1 MTILQTDESGGP
13 VESEVKSGSDGGA
26 LRRLAAM
33 ELTAKKVSRKDLMHF
48 SRQLAVFVKAGIPL
62 LEALETITE
71 DMGNKTF
78 KKVLEDM
85 HDRLSSGGTLAAAA
99 AEHPEAFP
107 AYYVGI
113 LRSAE
118 LTGTLDDVLI
128 QLSGYIER
136 DLEARRKVTS
146 ALMYPAIIAVMA
158 VVVVV
163 VLVGFVLPRFE
174 VFFDNLGATLP
185 LPTRMLLGASNAL
198 TTFWYVIAALM
209 LGFVA
214 FVIWMSKSD
223 PGRRF
228 RDKLILRVPILGD
241 LVQHALLE
249 RFCRILSSMMKA
261 GVPLPE
267 AMSVTAAAT
276 SNHVFRSGLAT
287 AREEM
292 MRGAGFAEPLNATG
306 LFPSSAK
313 QMFRV
318 GERTGSLDNQLAIA
332 ADYFDRELDY
342 KIKRF
347 TALFEPLVIV
357 AMGGIVGF
365 VAVAL
370 ISAMYGIF
378 RTSGIN

>member
-1 MTILQTDESGGP
+1 MTILQTGESGGP
-13 VESEVKSGSDGGA
+13 IEPEVETSSGRGG
-26 LRRLAAM
+26 LQRLAAM
-33 ELTAKKVSRKDLMHF
+33 ELTSKKVSRKDLMHF

-85 HDRLSSGGTLAAAA
+85 HERLSSGGTLAAAA
-99 AEHPEAFP
+99 AVHPEAFP
-107 AYYVGI
+107 DYYVGI

-118 LTGTLDDVLI
+118 LTGTLDEVLI

-174 VFFDNLGATLP
+174 VFFSNLGAKLP
-185 LPTRMLLGASNAL
+185 LPTRMLLAASHAL
-198 TTFWYVIAALM
+198 TTYWYIVATLMLALM
-209 LGFVA
+209 A
-214 FVIWMSKSD
+214 FGIWLMKAAA
-223 PGRRF
+223 GRRT
-228 RDKLILRVPILGD
+228 RDKLILRVPVLGD
-241 LVQHALLE
+241 LVEHALLE
-249 RFCRILSSMMKA
+249 RFCRILSSMMQA

-267 AMSVTAAAT
+267 AMAVTSDAT
-276 SNHVFRSGLAT
+276 SNHVFKSGLTT

-306 LFPSSAK
+306 LFPSAAR

-318 GERTGSLDNQLAIA
+318 GERTGSLDNQLLIA

-347 TALFEPLVIV
+347 TALFEPIVIV
-357 AMGGIVGF
+357 AMGGVVGF

-378 RTSGIN
+378 RTSGIS

>member
-1 MTILQTDESGGP
+1 MTITETDKTGRDRPSSADLPAAETG
-13 VESEVKSGSDGGA
+13 
-26 LRRLAAM
+26 LRRLMAF

-71 DMGNKTF
+71 DMGNKSF
-78 KKVLEDM
+78 KKVLEDI
-85 HDRLSSGGTLAAAA
+85 HEQLSSGGTLATAAA
-99 AEHPEAFP
+99 AHPEAFP
-107 AYYVGI
+107 DYYVGI

-118 LTGTLDDVLI
+118 LTGTLDEVLI

-174 VFFDNLGATLP
+174 VFFKNLGAKLP
-185 LPTRMLLGASNAL
+185 LPTRMLLAASHAL
-198 TTFWYVIAALM
+198 TTYWYVVLALL

-214 FVIWMSKSD
+214 FILWMLKSTR
-223 PGRRF
+223 GRRF
-228 RDKLILRVPILGD
+228 RDKLILRVPVLGD
-241 LVQHALLE
+241 LVEHALLE
-249 RFCRILSSMMKA
+249 RFCRILSSMMQA

-267 AMSVTAAAT
+267 AMAVTADAT
-276 SNHVFRSGLAT
+276 SNHVFKTGLAT
-287 AREEM
+287 AREAM

-306 LFPSSAK
+306 LFPSAAR

-318 GERTGSLDNQLAIA
+318 GERTGSLDNQLLIA

-342 KIKRF
+342 KVKRF
-347 TALFEPLVIV
+347 TALFEPIVIV

>member
-1 MTILQTDESGGP
+1 MTITETDATSGRDSAAADASTGESG
-13 VESEVKSGSDGGA
+13 
-26 LRRLAAM
+26 LRRLMAF
-33 ELTAKKVSRKDLMHF
+33 ELTSKKVSRKDLMHF

-71 DMGNKTF
+71 EMGNKTF
-78 KKVLEDM
+78 RAVLQDVHE
-85 HDRLSSGGTLAAAA
+85 RLSGGGTLASAAA
-99 AEHPEAFP
+99 AHPEAFP
-107 AYYVGI
+107 DYYVGI

-118 LTGTLDDVLI
+118 LTGTLDEVLI

-158 VVVVV
+158 VVVVI

-174 VFFDNLGATLP
+174 VFFKNLGAKLP
-185 LPTRMLLGASNAL
+185 LPTRMLLSASHAL
-198 TTFWYVIAALM
+198 TTYWYV
-209 LGFVA
+209 VA
-214 FVIWMSKSD
+214 MVFLAFIGLIVWMMKSTA
-223 PGRRF
+223 GRRT
-228 RDKLILRVPILGD
+228 RDKLILRMPVLGD
-241 LVQHALLE
+241 LVEHALLE
-249 RFCRILSSMMKA
+249 RFCRILSSMMQA

-267 AMSVTAAAT
+267 AMAVTSDAT
-276 SNHVFRSGLAT
+276 SNHVFKTGLNT
-287 AREEM
+287 ARDEM

-306 LFPSSAK
+306 LFPSAAR

-318 GERTGSLDNQLAIA
+318 GERTGSLDNQLLIA

-347 TALFEPLVIV
+347 TALFEPIVIV
-357 AMGGIVGF
+357 AMGGVVGF

-378 RTSGIN
+378 RTSGIS